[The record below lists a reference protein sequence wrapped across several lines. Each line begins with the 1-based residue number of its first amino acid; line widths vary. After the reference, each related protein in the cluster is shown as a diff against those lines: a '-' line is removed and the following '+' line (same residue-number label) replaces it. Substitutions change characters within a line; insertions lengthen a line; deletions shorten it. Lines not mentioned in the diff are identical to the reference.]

1 MRDATKFDLAI
12 QCSSGNAS
20 ETSEVF
26 SSTATTAR
34 VAGLPH
40 SVRPLHE
47 PVHGICMMIGGFTGL
62 LIGHIDYV
70 DWRGNDTDRLYIDI
84 VMNHR
89 GFQ

>member
-20 ETSEVF
+20 ETSEVL

-34 VAGLPH
+34 VAGPPH
-40 SVRPLHE
+40 SMRPLYE
-47 PVHGICMMIGGFTGL
+47 PVRGICMIGGSIGL
-62 LIGHIDYV
+62 LIGHIATSI
-70 DWRGNDTDRLYIDI
+70 GMGTIPILFTDI
-84 VMNHR
+84 VMDHR